1 MLQKNKNSK
10 IEKKAAKATG
20 KFLMDIS
27 DIFSGITCS
36 GNWHEPKMPKSL
48 KK

>member
-1 MLQKNKNSK
+1 MKKANAK
-10 IEKKAAKATG
+10 IQKKAAKATG

-27 DIFSGITCS
+27 DLFTGITCS
-36 GNWHEPKMPKSL
+36 GNWYEPKMPSSL